1 MSYKVLII
9 EDDPMV
15 AMINEQYAT
24 KNPNFVSAGICRNGK
39 DALEFLSK
47 NKVDLV
53 VLDVYM
59 PYMDGVETLKKI
71 REQNIQTEVIMVT
84 AANDTST
91 LEKTMNLGVVDYLV
105 KPFAME
111 RFQVALEK
119 FAAKAS
125 ALRGNKGGSLDQS
138 SIDTIISGAAGGSRT
153 ADSSDSSAQ
162 SSQARSAYPKGI
174 QKQTLETI
182 KEYFDKN
189 PKWQRGDIVA
199 QKLGLSVV
207 TVRHYLNYLV
217 QVGEVAET
225 IDYETG
231 GRPSMLYKKA

>member
-59 PYMDGVETLKKI
+59 PYMDGVETLKQI
-71 REQNIQTEVIMVT
+71 REKNIQTEVIMVT

-91 LEKTMNLGVVDYLV
+91 LERTMNLGVVDYLV

-111 RFQVALEK
+111 RFQIALEK

-125 ALRGNKGGSLDQS
+125 ALHGNKGGSLDQS
-138 SIDTIISGAAGGSRT
+138 SIDSIISGRTGSARAA
-153 ADSSDSSAQ
+153 ALDSSAQ
-162 SSQARSAYPKGI
+162 KQTPSYPKGI

-182 KEYFDKN
+182 KDYFDKN
-189 PKWQRGDIVA
+189 PNWQRGDIAA
-199 QKLGLSVV
+199 QNLGLSVV

-217 QVGEVAET
+217 QIRELTET